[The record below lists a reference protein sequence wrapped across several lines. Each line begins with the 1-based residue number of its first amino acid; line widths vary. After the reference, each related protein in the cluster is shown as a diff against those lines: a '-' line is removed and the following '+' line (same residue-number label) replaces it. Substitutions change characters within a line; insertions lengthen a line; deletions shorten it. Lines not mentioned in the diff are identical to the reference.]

1 MILLKNGR
9 GQLGTSLAGRISKSN
24 YRYRYSTED
33 IFIYHTWDMD
43 NKNDE
48 DIQKQCLTKFKLFID
63 NNKDNKII
71 FVSTYSEQSN
81 LYNLYKQKAEGYLL
95 SNHDSGI
102 VIKLPVLLG
111 KGICQKLKDKKIPP
125 YGDIELMT
133 VEEAATSIISI
144 AVTCGNNK
152 NRIYRLNGTYVPATL
167 VSALLHF

>member
-9 GQLGTSLAGRISKSN
+9 GQLGTSLANIISQSN
-24 YRYRYSTED
+24 YTYITKD
-33 IFIYHTWDMD
+33 IFIYHTWDMN

-95 SNHDSGI
+95 SNHNSGI
-102 VIKLPVLLG
+102 IIKLPVLVG
-111 KGICQKLKDKKIPP
+111 KGICQKLKDKTLTP

-133 VEEAATSIISI
+133 LEEAATSIISI
-144 AVTCGNNK
+144 TAESGNSK
-152 NRIYRLNGTYVPATL
+152 NRIYRLTGTYIPATL